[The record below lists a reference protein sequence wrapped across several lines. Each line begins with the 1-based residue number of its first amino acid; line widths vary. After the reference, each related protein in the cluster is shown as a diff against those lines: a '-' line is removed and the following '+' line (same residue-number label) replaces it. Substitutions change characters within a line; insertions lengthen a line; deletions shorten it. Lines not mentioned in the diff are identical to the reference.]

1 MKYRIYNIKYTNGR
15 RGERSF
21 IIESKKPISKT
32 QIQESIFK
40 KTNKTPL
47 SFNVDLLTLNEKF
60 SDYWNAIKDTAKSFS
75 NRVNKNADIRLTKET
90 IPKLLEFIN
99 ELKEDISKLDLG
111 DISEI
116 NKELDAQY
124 DIFKNYKLD
133 DEQ

>member
-1 MKYRIYNIKYTNGR
+1 MKYRIYNIKYSNGR

-60 SDYWNAIKDTAKSFS
+60 SDYWNAIKDTAKAFS
-75 NRVNKNADIRLTKET
+75 DKVNKNADIRLTKET

-99 ELKEDISKLDLG
+99 ELKEDIGKLDLG

-116 NKELDAQY
+116 NERLDAY
-124 DIFKNYKLD
+124 YKKFEEYNPD
-133 DEQ
+133 DE